1 MLRYQLKPSL
11 IPASSFPSSSFRFR
25 IATTT
30 PSAQQHQH
38 HQNPVFVTTT
48 ATPSFRGRTTIG
60 VAGGMEVAVP
70 LSHQL
75 LHGTRT
81 LFAKPSKQRHRHR
94 HEDTTPGDS
103 AHARDWESL
112 LCTPN
117 DDVLW
122 ATTTTP
128 TPSKATGD
136 DAALHGEDHRH
147 QQHDDCGSGTSTI
160 ALHKSLPNSSSS
172 LDFVVEVKDSVF
184 QAYVAVDPTLGSKEA
199 VGGLIEALKVDDPRL
214 ATEATHPFMYGA
226 LLVHPPP
233 SSSKQ
238 QQQAASSPAPAHH
251 HPSGAAALVV
261 GDTNSK
267 VPHHFYVHDDDGEK
281 GAGNAILSIIRT
293 KYESILVANNVGCCV
308 IISRWFGG
316 TMLGPA
322 RFKIIATLADKA
334 LGAYTK
340 NLLQPNQ
347 HHQRR

>member
-11 IPASSFPSSSFRFR
+11 IPASSFPSSSFRFG

-30 PSAQQHQH
+30 PSAQQHQ
-38 HQNPVFVTTT
+38 
-48 ATPSFRGRTTIG
+48 PSFRGRTTIG
-60 VAGGMEVAVP
+60 VAGGVEVAVP

-94 HEDTTPGDS
+94 HEDTTPDDS
-103 AHARDWESL
+103 TQARDWESL
-112 LCTPN
+112 LCAPN

-122 ATTTTP
+122 ATTTTT

-147 QQHDDCGSGTSTI
+147 QQHDACASGTTTI

-226 LLVHPPP
+226 LLVHPQP

-238 QQQAASSPAPAHH
+238 QQQHAVAAASSPAPHHH

-261 GDTNSK
+261 GDTNST

-322 RFKIIATLADKA
+322 RFKIIAALADKA